1 MKENKEY
8 NRYNECLEK
17 NIQKA
22 ILDYLAYRKDVYWFR
37 SNSFSGKIQRAN
49 GSEGYI
55 KNNKP
60 GCPDITVLFQGRYI
74 AVEVKGLKGKQKPE
88 QKEAEQQIK
97 KCGGEYHIVR
107 SVDEVINILK
117 KL

>member
-22 ILDYLAYRKDVYWFR
+22 ILDYLAYRRDVYWFR
-37 SNSFSGKIQRAN
+37 SGSGA
-49 GSEGYI
+49 I
-55 KNNKP
+55 KTEDGRYFKTGKR
-60 GCPDITVLFQGRYI
+60 GCPDITVLFDGRYI
-74 AVEVKGLKGKQKPE
+74 GIEVKGLKGKQKPE

-97 KCGGEYHIVR
+97 RCGGEYYIVR
-107 SVDEVINILK
+107 SVDEVVNILK